1 MILLSYILLSG
12 QVSQKT
18 NCEKKVHERNIFH
31 EAWLNDPLELLLSG
45 QVSQKNNCEK
55 KVHERNL

>member
-1 MILLSYILLSG
+1 MR
-12 QVSQKT
+12 VSQKT

-45 QVSQKNNCEK
+45 QVSQKTNCEK